1 MIWPRLALHDRADKA
16 ADAGELHEILPHE
29 RNGVTAGDRHPSC
42 YSSYL
47 PVGKVMGSG

>member
-1 MIWPRLALHDRADKA
+1 
-16 ADAGELHEILPHE
+16 
-29 RNGVTAGDRHPSC
+29 VTAGDRHPSC